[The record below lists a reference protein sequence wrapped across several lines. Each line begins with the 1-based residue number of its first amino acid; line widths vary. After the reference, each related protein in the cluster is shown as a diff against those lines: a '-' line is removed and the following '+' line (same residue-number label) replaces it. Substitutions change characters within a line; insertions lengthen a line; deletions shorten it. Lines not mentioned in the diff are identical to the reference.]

1 MPTASAASWSSC
13 SIVKPSGTY
22 TRVPGASTL
31 RNSQKAHPCT
41 HAQTRA
47 NTRKQ
52 TRCVLRSTRTRVS
65 QEGYDQGART
75 AHKETRREERRGA
88 RGDEEETHD
97 WHWETRDA
105 GSGTQAPAS
114 ERWGSANSAKNTAT
128 TRQHERGRIVRRAS
142 GGVRRRRW
150 CNRKRTAAA
159 GGCGRRCYCLRS
171 RRATAPPRAPEET
184 APSPRP
190 PAAAHTYV

>member
-41 HAQTRA
+41 HAHK
-47 NTRKQ
+47 RKHDAC
-52 TRCVLRSTRTRVS
+52 CVRRGQQSVKR
-65 QEGYDQGART
+65 DKIKAHARR
-75 AHKETRREERRGA
+75 KETRREERRGA